1 MTSFHASA
9 WQIAV
14 AALLPIFFCLLLFL
28 LEAKGP
34 LSKPIQESKG
44 LVAPYFTAISILF
57 GLFAALL
64 ASDVWEKTNQ
74 AKRAVQAESHA
85 VHAIAH
91 LARAHGLGDVV
102 MPKLRAYAEAAS
114 VEQPHSDAFDRQ
126 HAATE
131 KAYLDLLTTLS
142 KLPPTDDL
150 VRNSLLTA
158 GRELLRAHDNRIYL
172 ASDMTAPVKWLSIV
186 ILGILTQIAL
196 LLVHVG
202 NRRGL
207 RISIA
212 LFTVAFS
219 FCLFVMA
226 VFDAPF
232 EVVLKDEP
240 GKSMKA
246 ALEKL

>member
-1 MTSFHASA
+1 VTAFHASA

-14 AALLPIFFCLLLFL
+14 AALLPILFCLLLFL
-28 LEAKGP
+28 AEAKGP
-34 LSKPIQESKG
+34 LSRIIRQSTG
-44 LVAPYFTAISILF
+44 LVGAYFTAISILF

-64 ASDVWEKTNQ
+64 ASDVWMKTNE

-91 LARAHGLGDVV
+91 LARAHGMADAVL
-102 MPKLRAYAEAAS
+102 PKLRAYVEAAG
-114 VEQPHSDAFDRQ
+114 VEQPHSDFFEQQ

-142 KLPPTDDL
+142 RLPPTDDL
-150 VRNSLLTA
+150 ARSSLLTA
-158 GRELLRAHDNRIYL
+158 GRELLRAHDNRIYF

-186 ILGILTQIAL
+186 IFGVLTQIAL
-196 LLVHVG
+196 LLVHVE
-202 NRRGL
+202 NRRASRL
-207 RISIA
+207 A
-212 LFTVAFS
+212 VVLFTVAFS
-219 FCLFVMA
+219 FCLLVMA

-240 GKSMKA
+240 AKSMRM